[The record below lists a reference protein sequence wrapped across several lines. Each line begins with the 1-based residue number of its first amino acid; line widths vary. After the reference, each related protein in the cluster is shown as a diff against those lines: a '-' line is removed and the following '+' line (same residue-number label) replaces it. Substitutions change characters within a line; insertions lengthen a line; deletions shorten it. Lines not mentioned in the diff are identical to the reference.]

1 VKKKFSLSK
10 FCEVSK
16 IKLINS
22 HKG

>member
-16 IKLINS
+16 IKLIGSNK
-22 HKG
+22 H